1 MSNTVTV
8 TVDTTAPNTTISS
21 APANPTNATAA
32 SFEFSSNEA
41 GSSFECQ
48 LDGGGYSACSSP
60 KSYTGLADGSHTFQ
74 VRAIDAVGHPDAT
87 PASHSWTVDTAAPE
101 TSITSGPADPTV
113 ETDAVFVFEANQA
126 GSTFE
131 CSLDGAAFAVCS
143 SPATYLGLAPGA
155 HLFEARAI
163 DPAGNV
169 DPSPASWGWTI
180 S

>member
-21 APANPTNATAA
+21 APANPTNATGA

-131 CSLDGAAFAVCS
+131 CSLDGAAFGACS
-143 SPATYLGLAPGA
+143 SPETYLGLSPGA

-169 DPSPASWGWTI
+169 DPAPASWGWTI

>member
-1 MSNTVTV
+1 
-8 TVDTTAPNTTISS
+8 A
-21 APANPTNATAA
+21 
-32 SFEFSSNEA
+32 NEA
-41 GSSFECQ
+41 GSTFQCQ
-48 LDGGGYSACSSP
+48 LDGGGYSACASP
-60 KSYTGLADGSHTFQ
+60 QTYAGLGDGSHTFQ
-74 VRAIDAVGHPDAT
+74 VRAIDAVGHPDAS

-113 ETDAVFVFEANQA
+113 ETDAVFVFGANEA

-131 CSLDGAAFAVCS
+131 CSLDGATFTVCS
-143 SPATYLGLAPGA
+143 SPATYLSLDTGA

-169 DPSPASWGWTI
+169 DPTPAPYGWTI